1 MAHRDDYRIRVRYQ
15 GLEGLSQIGFKKQQ
29 VRLDDLFP
37 TADELVL
44 SMRAYF
50 QKLDEAASLL
60 YEVPDV
66 RFGVAES
73 NGLLEMAV
81 PDSRGEYVGLI
92 IDVLALDLGNA
103 TMMMDDIEKT
113 CGCVRARLRDAMG
126 IMQISEDDY
135 MRRLKDS
142 MKLLANELRR

>member
-1 MAHRDDYRIRVRYQ
+1 MDHLDDYRIKVRYK
-15 GLEGLSQIGFKKQQ
+15 GLEGVSEIGFKKQQ

-44 SMRAYF
+44 SMKAYF
-50 QKLDEAASLL
+50 QRLDEAASLM

-81 PDSRGEYVGLI
+81 PDHQGEYTGMI
-92 IDVLALDLGNA
+92 IDVLARDLSSA
-103 TMMMDDIEKT
+103 TMMLDDIEKT
-113 CGCVRARLRDAMG
+113 CGFVRARLRDALG

-135 MRRLKDS
+135 MQRLKDS
-142 MKLLANELRR
+142 LRLLANELRR

>member
-1 MAHRDDYRIRVRYQ
+1 MAHRDDYRIRVRYK

-37 TADELVL
+37 TADKLVL

-92 IDVLALDLGNA
+92 IDVLALDLSNA

-142 MKLLANELRR
+142 MRLLANELRR